1 MVFSLLESEI
11 LLKRLLWEGLKKV
24 GRCANVDNDG
34 GTPIKDLNKKKQ
46 KNFVTYVKWFTI
58 AAVMLMILMVVFELK
73 IRFDTLSYIYWIIY
87 SCSVVDND
95 NGYIRIQG
103 LNSKQ
108 FHWITMILHDDNSNG
123 DDKVDSKNCDVKIFL
138 IGN

>member
-1 MVFSLLESEI
+1 M
-11 LLKRLLWEGLKKV
+11 
-24 GRCANVDNDG
+24 
-34 GTPIKDLNKKKQ
+34 
-46 KNFVTYVKWFTI
+46 KWFTI

-95 NGYIRIQG
+95 NGDIRIQG

-108 FHWITMILHDDNSNG
+108 FHWITMILLDDNSNG